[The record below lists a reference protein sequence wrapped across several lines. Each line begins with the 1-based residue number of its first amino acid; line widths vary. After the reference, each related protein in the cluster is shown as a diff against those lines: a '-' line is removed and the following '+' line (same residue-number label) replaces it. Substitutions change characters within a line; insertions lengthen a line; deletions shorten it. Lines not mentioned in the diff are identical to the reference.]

1 MRKWSSL
8 LLSFHLL
15 QGNPK
20 RSLIYPFFFQFIYFV
35 IMNELRILCQNHNV
49 MTSVGTSVTRN
60 QMAEQSDA
68 KIAHGL
74 TELTRLQKLWSTVVL
89 VKFQIPFSFFFSAI
103 DYPCFNIPK
112 HIHSPSLQA

>member
-8 LLSFHLL
+8 LLSFYLL

-20 RSLIYPFFFQFIYFV
+20 RSLLYPFFFQFFY
-35 IMNELRILCQNHNV
+35 IMNELRILYQNHNV
-49 MTSVGTSVTRN
+49 MTSVGTSVTRT
-60 QMAEQSDA
+60 QMAEQSEY

-89 VKFQIPFSFFFSAI
+89 VISDSFFFLFC
-103 DYPCFNIPK
+103 Y
-112 HIHSPSLQA
+112 

>member
-1 MRKWSSL
+1 
-8 LLSFHLL
+8 
-15 QGNPK
+15 
-20 RSLIYPFFFQFIYFV
+20 
-35 IMNELRILCQNHNV
+35 MNELKILYQNHNV

-60 QMAEQSDA
+60 QMAEQSDV

-74 TELTRLQKLWSTVVL
+74 TELVRLQKLWSTVVL
-89 VKFQIPFSFFFSAI
+89 VKFQIPFSFYSAI